1 MKIVCDESINVIS
14 IGAELMYNFFGYLID
29 YKIIG
34 NFYSAILLPLC
45 KSRVNE
51 LRMMRTALDM

>member
-34 NFYSAILLPLC
+34 NFYSAILLPLR